1 MTSCMPGSRSP
12 RDAASPSTTR
22 ARSPTI
28 TRRPLLIVL
37 DFVCF
42 PLPLPLLVKNAIN
55 GSHED
60 RPFPLPG
67 RLFLSLLLSIK
78 GSRALSPFSPYP
90 SSPHLSS
97 SPRSLVYCSSP
108 EFTGARS
115 SSPEPRTRHPSSVVE
130 PLLFS
135 TRPKTR
141 QSIAVTRTNPRLMAT
156 QIILCIL

>member
-1 MTSCMPGSRSP
+1 VTPPLHCRALQEPRP
-12 RDAASPSTTR
+12 RDAVPRRPTSPTPRMSSVAEPPCLQPTPDA
-22 ARSPTI
+22 ARS
-28 TRRPLLIVL
+28 RRLTSHDRFESRVMELIFVRFSPPLH
-37 DFVCF
+37 
-42 PLPLPLLVKNAIN
+42 LPVKNAIN

-108 EFTGARS
+108 EVAVRRR
-115 SSPEPRTRHPSSVVE
+115 SSPEPAVRRRSHTLAIR
-130 PLLFS
+130 
-135 TRPKTR
+135 RP
-141 QSIAVTRTNPRLMAT
+141 
-156 QIILCIL
+156 